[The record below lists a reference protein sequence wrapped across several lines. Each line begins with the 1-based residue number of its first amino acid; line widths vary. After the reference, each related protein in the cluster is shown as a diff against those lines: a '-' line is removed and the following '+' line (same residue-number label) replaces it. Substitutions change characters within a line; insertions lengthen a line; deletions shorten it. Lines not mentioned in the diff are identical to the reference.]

1 MNDKTPET
9 ALSSDV
15 TEVRAQKLKLLREQ
29 IGDVYPAHFHR
40 TITNAELAEKYEN
53 LEPDTETQDV
63 VTVAGR
69 VYSSRNSGMFMDIHD
84 AGGKIQIF
92 SHKDTTPEEARALLP
107 MIDIGDIIGVTG
119 VVRRTKRGELTINA
133 QEITMLT
140 KSLLPMPEKWHGLSD
155 IELRY
160 RKRHLDIMTN
170 EESKLRFQ
178 QRSKIVS
185 GIRRFMENDGFM
197 EVETPML
204 HSVYG
209 GATAEPFKTHH
220 NTLKLDMYLRIAPE
234 LYLKRTLV
242 SGLTDKV
249 FEINRNFRNEG
260 VSTRHNPEFT
270 MMECYWAYADYEDIM
285 DLVERLFSEL
295 AMKIHGSTEFMFGDK
310 EMSFK
315 GPFRACRC
323 RMPSRKRPV
332 STSSPSRPT
341 RRRAPP
347 PRLPASKS
355 RRTATWGECLA
366 FIFEE
371 KVEPTLI
378 QPAHVTHFPKDI
390 SPFAKEVPGEPRL
403 VERFETY
410 CNTWELGNA
419 YHHRRATLGHRVSQG
434 WTALRKNV
442 LAMSGRAV
450 EAAGDVDLASRQD
463 RDHHAGQPHG
473 ERIHTIWPDTD
484 RGVGRRRPTRQPSRR
499 DAGGAVDRGA
509 GEGAISTA
517 RTRRPSAGATSFPSP
532 HRRG

>member
-1 MNDKTPET
+1 MSDTKNET
-9 ALSSDV
+9 TLSSDAA
-15 TEVRAQKLKLLREQ
+15 EVRRQKLALLREK

-40 TITNAELAEKYEN
+40 TMTNADLARKYES
-53 LEPDTETQDV
+53 LEADTETQDV

-69 VYSSRNSGMFMDIHD
+69 VYSSRNSGMFIDLHD

-92 SHKDTTPEEARALLP
+92 SHKDTTPEDARGLLP
-107 MIDIGDIIGVTG
+107 MIDIGDVIGVTG

-133 QEITMLT
+133 HEITMLT
-140 KSLLPMPEKWHGLSD
+140 KTLLPMPEKWHGVSD
-155 IELRY
+155 VEIRY

-178 QRSKIVS
+178 QRSRIVS
-185 GIRRFMENDGFM
+185 GIRRFMEKDGFM

-220 NTLKLDMYLRIAPE
+220 NTLKLDMFLRIAPE

-270 MMECYWAYADYEDIM
+270 MMECYWAYADYEDMM
-285 DLVERLFSEL
+285 DLVERLFEEL
-295 AMKIHGSTEFMFGDK
+295 AVSIHGSTDVVYGDTAL
-310 EMSFK
+310 SFK
-315 GPFRACRC
+315 GPFRRVP
-323 RMPSRKRPV
+323 MPDAVKQV
-332 STSSPSRPT
+332 TGIDFLAMKT
-341 RRRAPP
+341 NEEARAAV
-347 PRLPASKS
+347 LAAGHEVDDD
-355 RRTATWGECLA
+355 ATWGECLA
-366 FIFEE
+366 YMFEE
-371 KVEPTLI
+371 TVEHTLI

-419 YHHRRATLGHRVSQG
+419 FSELNDPEEQ
-434 WTALRKNV
+434 
-442 LAMSGRAV
+442 
-450 EAAGDVDLASRQD
+450 
-463 RDHHAGQPHG
+463 
-473 ERIHTIWPDTD
+473 
-484 RGVGRRRPTRQPSRR
+484 RRRMVEQLEQAHARGEKEKQLDDEFLDAMDQGMPP
-499 DAGGAVDRGA
+499 AGGLGIGVDRLIMLLTNA
-509 GEGAISTA
+509 PSIRDVILFPA
-517 RTRRPSAGATSFPSP
+517 RRSKAD
-532 HRRG
+532 